1 MNEHDIEKITEST
14 NIISDW
20 SYRLL
25 SNLGVG
31 GEWIKYINAIF
42 LLIILAILVFI
53 LQYITRKL
61 VQVMM
66 KHMGNISKMQIAQR
80 LQERRFPHFLAMI
93 VPFSLVKGSI
103 PIIFEM
109 FPQAMKVADKL
120 TDIYL
125 IFYVIWLVMSVI
137 NAFGDTLKTKPGL
150 SDKPIDSYTQ
160 VVRIFFYFIGFIIII
175 SILTGKNPMYFI
187 TGLGAASAILLLVFK
202 DTIMGFVASIQV
214 SANDMVRIGD
224 LITMPKNGANGHVTQ
239 ITLTTVKVRN
249 LDKTIVTIPP
259 YSFISDSF
267 QNWRGIN
274 EAGGRQFQR
283 CLYVNQSDVRFMNDE
298 ELEGMKKIQGLK
310 DYIEHHQKELDKI
323 NANLK
328 SDLSQPLNGFHITN
342 SDLLIQYALW
352 AISHHPR
359 INKKF
364 TIMVRTL
371 DPTPEGLPIQL
382 YGFTS
387 TTDLVEFEKIVG
399 EIINHVL
406 AVLPSF
412 QLRIYTTTASD
423 SYDIY
428 IKDSVK
434 INTGK

>member
-1 MNEHDIEKITEST
+1 MNEHDIEKITQST

-25 SNLGVG
+25 SSWGVG

-42 LLIILAILVFI
+42 LIAILAIFVFI
-53 LQYITRKL
+53 LQYVTRKL
-61 VQVMM
+61 LQTIM
-66 KHMGNISKMQIAQR
+66 KHMGSISKMQIAQR

-109 FPQAMKVADKL
+109 FPQAMKIADKL
-120 TDIYL
+120 TDIYM
-125 IFYVIWLVMSVI
+125 IFYVIWLLMSVI

-224 LITMPKNGANGHVTQ
+224 LITMPKNGANGHVVQ
-239 ITLTTVKVRN
+239 ITLTTVKIRN
-249 LDKTIVTIPP
+249 LDKTIITIPP
-259 YSFISDSF
+259 YSFISESF
-267 QNWRGIN
+267 QNWRGIK

-283 CLYVNQSDVRFMNDE
+283 NLYINQSDVHFMSSD
-298 ELEGMKKIQGLK
+298 ELEEMKKIEGLK
-310 DYIEHHQKELDKI
+310 DYIENHQKELNKI
-323 NANLK
+323 NSNLK
-328 SDLSQPLNGFHITN
+328 SDLSLPLNGYHITN
-342 SDLLIQYALW
+342 SDLLIQYAIW
-352 AISHHPR
+352 TIKNHPH
-359 INKKF
+359 INKKY

-371 DPTPEGLPIQL
+371 DPTPEGIPIQL
-382 YGFTS
+382 YGFT
-387 TTDLVEFEKIVG
+387 TTIDLVEYEKIVG
-399 EIINHVL
+399 EIINHML
-406 AVLPSF
+406 AVLPAF

-434 INTGK
+434 IDAGK